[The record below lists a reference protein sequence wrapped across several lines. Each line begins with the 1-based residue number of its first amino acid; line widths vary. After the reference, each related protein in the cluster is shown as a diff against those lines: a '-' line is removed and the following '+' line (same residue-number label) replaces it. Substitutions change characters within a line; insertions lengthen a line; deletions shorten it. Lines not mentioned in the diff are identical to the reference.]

1 MKIIKN
7 LKLYKKALL
16 LYLTMTLTTSA
27 LPAFGEGEIVEN
39 VNETAITE
47 VEDEQEIVQGTYDD
61 FVNEVNGYAEKLKK
75 MSKKNQRL
83 LSHFNEVY
91 VNLNYQD
98 FADVRKELAND
109 SLIINNNWHSS
120 LTSTYFFAEFA
131 MDYNIDV
138 LDKKK
143 YENAIDISEFIRNEK
158 LKELAHK
165 TFEKFIEVYEA
176 GTIECDAYDELLKLI
191 DELKEKNFVSYY
203 YYYRA
208 MQYLLGHCVIVNY
221 PKNRI
226 SKAFKYERS
235 NKLQLS
241 APAKLLFK
249 IYGDGPE
256 DMFEELVI
264 TIFDKYTPNKED
276 EYEKFYKQMIQEIY
290 TATLVR

>member
-1 MKIIKN
+1 MKTIKN
-7 LKLYKKALL
+7 LKLYKKALS
-16 LYLTMTLTTSA
+16 LYLIMTLATSA

-75 MSKKNQRL
+75 MSKKNERL
-83 LSHFNEVY
+83 LSRFNEVY
-91 VNLNYQD
+91 VNLNYRD

-109 SLIINNNWHSS
+109 SLIISNNWHSS
-120 LTSTYFFAEFA
+120 LNSTYFFAEFA

-143 YENAIDISEFIRNEK
+143 YEDAIDISEFIRNK
-158 LKELAHK
+158 SIKELAHK
-165 TFEKFIEVYEA
+165 TYEKYIEVYEA

-191 DELKEKNFVSYY
+191 DELKEKNYVAYY
-203 YYYRA
+203 YYYEG
-208 MQYLLGHCVIVNY
+208 MIYLFYHCVLVNY

-235 NKLQLS
+235 NKLKFS
-241 APAKLLFK
+241 VKPEYLFK
-249 IYGDGPE
+249 ILDDGPE
-256 DMFEELVI
+256 DMFEEIVAVI
-264 TIFDKYTPNKED
+264 FNNYSANKED
-276 EYEKFYKQMIQEIY
+276 EYEKFYKQMIQEIN